1 MGQPPS
7 QYVHGTDPVEQ
18 RRLSA
23 LNRLLNETSLRHMAL
38 RAGERVLDLGSGLGQ
53 LTRGMARA
61 TGVRVLGIERS
72 AEQIAEAL
80 RLASEAGE
88 DALVE
93 FRPGDALDP
102 PLAPAEWGTFDVAH
116 ARFVLEHVPEPLGV
130 VRQMVRALKP
140 GGRLVLEDD
149 DHEVLRLFPEPAGFS
164 AMWTSYMRTYDL
176 AGNDPL
182 VGRRLVS
189 LIHQA
194 GAVPRRNDLLS
205 FGGSVGEERFAPL
218 VENIVRILEG
228 AREAMAKAGPP
239 VGEAFD
245 QALRELE
252 AWGKRPDA
260 AIWFG
265 RCWAEGVK
273 PA

>member
-1 MGQPPS
+1 MSQKPS

-23 LNRLLNETSLRHMAL
+23 LNRLLNDTSIAHMAL
-38 RAGERVLDLGSGLGQ
+38 RPGERVLDVGSGLGQ
-53 LTRGMARA
+53 LTRAMARVSQ
-61 TGVRVLGIERS
+61 VRALGIERS
-72 AEQIAEAL
+72 AEQIAEAS
-80 RLASEAGE
+80 RQAREAGE
-88 DALVE
+88 EALIE
-93 FRPGDALDP
+93 FRQGNALDP
-102 PLAPAEWGTFDVAH
+102 PLSPDEWGTFDVAH
-116 ARFVLEHVPEPLGV
+116 ARFVLEHVPDPLGV

-149 DHEVLRLFPEPAGFS
+149 DHEVLRLFPEPPGFS
-164 AMWTSYMRTYDL
+164 AMWGTYMRTYDL

-182 VGRRLVS
+182 VGRKLVS

-194 GAVPRRNDLLS
+194 GALPRRNDLLT
-205 FGGSVGEERFAPL
+205 FGGCAGEQRFAPL
-218 VENIVRILEG
+218 IENIVRILEG
-228 AREAMAKAGPP
+228 ARAAMASAGPP

-245 QALRELE
+245 QALRDIQ
-252 AWGKRPDA
+252 AWGRRPDA

>member
-1 MGQPPS
+1 MGQRPS

-23 LNRLLNETSLRHMAL
+23 LNRLLNETSLSHMAP

-102 PLAPAEWGTFDVAH
+102 PLSPAEWGTFDVAH

-252 AWGKRPDA
+252 TWGKRPDA